1 MGFLDAIEP
10 KAPRNST
17 PSSGWRPAPLPAR
30 QEPAQAAGAAARRP
44 AYGDGAP
51 ASHTG
56 SNDGGT
62 AQLHRRPRLPISS
75 PTAHGGPS
83 LAPSWYPV
91 ADSADLRRRRGA
103 GRLSGQ
109 HRRTAR

>member
-51 ASHTG
+51 ALAHRQQRRRHR
-56 SNDGGT
+56 T
-62 AQLHRRPRLPISS
+62 APQAAAAPHLLPDRARRPLPSS
-75 PTAHGGPS
+75 
-83 LAPSWYPV
+83 
-91 ADSADLRRRRGA
+91 
-103 GRLSGQ
+103 
-109 HRRTAR
+109 